1 MNERSGENESQSH
14 KVMPQRPVNVHVLGA
29 VPLGV
34 VGVSVPDLPDELIVR
49 RVTSYEVICAPP
61 ESLGVPPGQP
71 GRVIPRLSV
80 DMWSSHHQEGVKCLT
95 LKLTPPHART
105 VMVLAMGNPNLT
117 KSPAS

>member
-1 MNERSGENESQSH
+1 
-14 KVMPQRPVNVHVLGA
+14 MPQRPVNVHVLGA

-61 ESLGVPPGQP
+61 ESLGVPLGQP

-80 DMWSSHHQEGVKCLT
+80 DMWSSHHQDRSQVSYLEADSAPRQDSDGARHGES
-95 LKLTPPHART
+95 KLDK
-105 VMVLAMGNPNLT
+105 VSSIVISFNVY
-117 KSPAS
+117 